1 MDCVFCSIVKGEIPA
16 NIVAQNANA
25 LAFLDI
31 NPFSDG
37 HTVIISKKH
46 YKYLSET
53 PKEVLDDMINL
64 CKEVADIINKSK
76 LKPWGFNYL
85 SNEGAVAGQVV
96 MHVHMHVIPKYG
108 KDEGFRFGEAKHKI
122 IKPVEE
128 VFKIIKKAKGEKVD

>member
-1 MDCVFCSIVKGEIPA
+1 MDCVFCALVKGEIPA
-16 NIVAQNANA
+16 KIVGQNANA

-46 YKYLSET
+46 YKYFSET
-53 PKEVLDDMINL
+53 PKEVLDDMTNL
-64 CKEVADIINKSK
+64 CQDIAVKISKSK

-85 SNEGAVAGQVV
+85 CNEGNVAGQVV

-108 KDEGFRFGEAKHKI
+108 RDEGFKFGEAKNKILKSVDEVYKI
-122 IKPVEE
+122 IT
-128 VFKIIKKAKGEKVD
+128 KKDKDK

>member
-1 MDCVFCSIVKGEIPA
+1 MDCVFCAIVKGEIPDK
-16 NIVAQNANA
+16 IVAENANA

-46 YKYLSET
+46 YKYFSET
-53 PKEVLDDMINL
+53 PKEVLDDMTNL
-64 CKEVADIINKSK
+64 CQDVAVKISTST

-85 SNEGAVAGQVV
+85 CNEGNVAGQVV

-108 KDEGFRFGEAKHKI
+108 RDEGFKFGEAKNKI
-122 IKPVEE
+122 LKPVEE
-128 VFKIIKKAKGEKVD
+128 VYKIIKKQKDK